1 MNNHSDNVKSTK
13 EFHPLN
19 KNSTKVIDTINEAL
33 TAQGKSEAKPTT
45 QYGSLQRGISYFV
58 DKDGEITYMCIF
70 SPRVL
75 DDEDGDDFNLDFL
88 GTIELNHIKRF
99 VLLVHPLDSVDY
111 LCHFISLEEIFI
123 VTNSEVCLNGLEKLK
138 LLNTLE
144 LNSPI
149 QSNLVPLRN
158 LTNLKKIN
166 VSVEDESVLLP
177 LKGLSKLKEL
187 DLSGSKINNL
197 ELFSEGFPNLAKLNL
212 ASCNIKRI
220 PESFLDLNF
229 EVKLGEYMDFH
240 FQNVTKK
247 NKLVSLFDNNL
258 TIPPI
263 EIVKQGN
270 LVMKKY
276 YQSLQGETSKLN
288 EAKLVLVG
296 EGAAGKTS
304 LINRFTKNEF
314 NPREDKTD
322 GISITPWKVNVDKEE
337 ITLHCWDFGGQEIMR
352 ATHQLFLSERSIYV
366 IVLDGRKDENPEHW
380 LKQVLSVSKNSPI
393 LVVLN
398 KSDEHYDDNLRRL
411 HLKEKYPN
419 ILGFFKA
426 SCKSGTGIAKLK
438 NTIKEQVAKLEMRNF
453 VLAKNWLAIKD
464 DLEELKKESDHISHQ
479 DFTKICTEHSI
490 KDHLVQN
497 ILLTLLNDLGH
508 IIHFKELQELQT
520 QVLNP
525 TWITEGI
532 YTLLNSD
539 ELAKNDGVITVAEAE
554 KILEEKLDFTRYRG
568 KSVYLMQVM
577 EQFEL
582 CYSIDTEKNDK
593 KFLVPDLLPTELTK
607 SPTLNDG
614 IEFIYKYNDYMP
626 PELMARF
633 IVKSHIYQIPKKC
646 WRYGVFLKH
655 DTFKASALIIQDKE
669 DRIIKIK
676 VDGAESRSFLAVLR
690 CYFSEIHS
698 NYKTENIGLEEL
710 LPLKCPNTNK
720 ESYLPYERLIKI
732 EQRLLKGIGSD
743 IQYDHIL
750 NIDYS
755 VAKILDGIEKPEN
768 RHQSYKE
775 SDERLTV
782 NITQNQIANP
792 VITNT
797 ASQYNE
803 QSSTLTSNIT
813 INNQLK
819 DFSSDM
825 KSWSQDLFEDLAEDE
840 DVISD
845 NGASKL
851 LKRSQKEMDR
861 LSASLNEIENVENKE
876 EATSKSDNFS
886 RVKNFLEDA
895 INKTNKTGELLDKTG
910 EGIKKLQSLASKYNK
925 VAELCAMPTVPS
937 FLLGN

>member
-1 MNNHSDNVKSTK
+1 MENYTDSI
-13 EFHPLN
+13 
-19 KNSTKVIDTINEAL
+19 NSTEKLHTPNKDSANEIGVINNAL
-33 TAQGKSEAKPTT
+33 ELQKAAVAKQVADWDIFREGTNF
-45 QYGSLQRGISYFV
+45 FV
-58 DKDGEITYMCIF
+58 NNRGEITFISIF
-70 SPRVL
+70 LL
-75 DDEDGDDFNLDFL
+75 DDPLNLNFLKTVELGSLKKLIIVSKDVVSVDFL
-88 GTIELNHIKRF
+88 SHFDSLEDVFIATNCEVSLDGFDKLISITELN
-99 VLLVHPLDSVDY
+99 
-111 LCHFISLEEIFI
+111 IS
-123 VTNSEVCLNGLEKLK
+123 
-138 LLNTLE
+138 
-144 LNSPI
+144 SPK
-149 QSNLVPLRN
+149 QSNLTPLAR
-158 LTNLKKIN
+158 LTNLKNIDICVDN
-166 VSVEDESVLLP
+166 ESALLP
-177 LKGLSKLKEL
+177 LARLDKLESL
-187 DLSGSKINNL
+187 DLSGSTINSL
-197 ELFSEGFPNLAKLNL
+197 ELFGENFKSLVKLNL
-212 ASCNIKRI
+212 SDCKINEI
-220 PESFLDLNF
+220 PESFIDLNF
-229 EVKLGEYMDFH
+229 DVYLEEGIDFH
-240 FQNVTKK
+240 FLESNK
-247 NKLVSLFDNNL
+247 NKLVNFYDNNV
-258 TIPPI
+258 TIPPK

-304 LINRFTKNEF
+304 LINRFNENKF

-322 GISITPWKVNVDKEE
+322 GISITPWKVNVDKEDV
-337 ITLHCWDFGGQEIMR
+337 TLHCWDFGGQEIMR

-380 LKQVLSVSKNSPI
+380 LKQVLAVSKSSPI
-393 LVVLN
+393 LIVLN
-398 KSDEHYDDNLRRL
+398 KSDEHYDDNIRRQ
-411 HLKEKYPN
+411 HLKEKYSN
-419 ILGFFKA
+419 IIGFYKT
-426 SCKSGTGIAKLK
+426 SCKSGVGITKLK
-438 NTIKEQVAKLEMRNF
+438 HIIKAEVAKLEMRNF

-479 DFTKICTEHSI
+479 DFTKICTNHSI
-490 KDHLVQN
+490 EDHQVQN

-508 IIHFKELQELQT
+508 IIHFKELHELQT

-539 ELAKNDGVITVAEAE
+539 KLAKNDGVITVTEAE
-554 KILEEKLDFTRYRG
+554 KILEEKLDFSRYRG
-568 KSVYLMQVM
+568 KSTFLMQVM

-582 CYSIDTEKNDK
+582 CYSIDAKRNNK
-593 KFLVPDLLPTELTK
+593 KFLVPDLLPTELTRN
-607 SPTLNDG
+607 PTIDNG

-633 IVKSHIYQIPKKC
+633 IVKSHIHQVPKKC
-646 WRYGVFLKH
+646 WRFGVLLKH
-655 DTFKASALIIQDKE
+655 KAFKSSALITQDKE

-676 VDGAESRSFLAVLR
+676 VDGAERRSFLAVLR
-690 CYFSEIHS
+690 SYFSEIHS
-698 NYKTENIGLEEL
+698 SYKAENIGLEEL
-710 LPLKCPNTNK
+710 LPLKCIETNK

-743 IQYDHIL
+743 SQYDHVL

-755 VAKILDGIEKPEN
+755 VAKILDGIEKPES

-782 NITQNQIANP
+782 NITQNQTANP

-797 ASQYNE
+797 ASQHNE
-803 QSSTLTSNIT
+803 QSSTLTSNIS
-813 INNQLK
+813 INIQLK

-825 KSWSQDLFEDLAEDE
+825 KSWSQDLFEDLLEDE
-840 DVISD
+840 DLISD
-845 NGASKL
+845 NDTAKL
-851 LKRSQKEMDR
+851 LKRSQKEIER
-861 LSASLNEIENVENKE
+861 LSVPLDEIEDVENKE

-895 INKTNKTGELLDKTG
+895 LDKTNKTGELLDKTG

-937 FLLGN
+937 FLLG

>member
-1 MNNHSDNVKSTK
+1 MNNNSNNIDSNQELYS
-13 EFHPLN
+13 LN
-19 KNSTKVIDTINEAL
+19 ESNAKVIDKINEAL
-33 TAQGKSEAKPTT
+33 TIRGRDKAQQSKKNNSFQEGTN
-45 QYGSLQRGISYFV
+45 YFV
-58 DKDGEITYMCIF
+58 NKDGEIIYMCIF
-70 SPRVL
+70 SYIR
-75 DDEDGDDFNLDFL
+75 ESEGDFDLDFL
-88 GTIELNHIKRF
+88 KTIELNHIKRF
-99 VLLVHPLDSVDY
+99 VLIVDKLATIEC
-111 LCHFISLEEIFI
+111 LCHFTSLEEIFI
-123 VTNSEVCLNGLEKLK
+123 IANNEVHLNDLGKLK

-144 LNSPI
+144 LNSSF
-149 QSNLVPLRN
+149 QSNLVPLKD
-158 LTNLKKIN
+158 LTNLKK
-166 VSVEDESVLLP
+166 VSVAVKDESVLLP
-177 LKGLSKLKEL
+177 LKELKKLKEL
-187 DLSGSKINNL
+187 NLAGSKINNL
-197 ELFSEGFPNLAKLNL
+197 ELFSKGFPNLAKLNL
-212 ASCNIKRI
+212 ADCNIKRI
-220 PESFLDLNF
+220 PESFIDLNY
-229 EVKLGEYMDFH
+229 EVHLDKHIDFH
-240 FQNVTKK
+240 FLDFIKK
-247 NKLVSLFDNNL
+247 NKLVNFYGNNL

-322 GISITPWKVNVDKEE
+322 GISITPWKVNVDKED

-380 LKQVLSVSKNSPI
+380 LKQVLAVSKNSPI
-393 LVVLN
+393 LIVLN
-398 KSDEHYDDNLRRL
+398 KIDDHYDDNIRRQ

-419 ILGFFKA
+419 ILDFFKA

-438 NTIKEQVAKLEMRNF
+438 NTIKEEVAKLEMRNF

-464 DLEELKKESDHISHQ
+464 DLGELKKESDHISHQ
-479 DFTKICTEHSI
+479 DFTEICAKHSI
-490 KDHLVQN
+490 EDHQVQN

-539 ELAKNDGVITVAEAE
+539 ELAKNDGVITISEAE
-554 KILEEKLDFTRYRG
+554 KILEEKLDFSRYRG

-582 CYSIDTEKNDK
+582 CYSIDTKRNEK
-593 KFLVPDLLPTELTK
+593 KFLVPDLLPTELTRN
-607 SPTLNDG
+607 PTVDDG

-646 WRYGVFLKH
+646 WRYGVLLKH
-655 DTFKASALIIQDKE
+655 KAFKSSALITQDKE

-676 VDGAESRSFLAVLR
+676 VDGAEKRGFLAVLR
-690 CYFSEIHS
+690 SYFSEIHS
-698 NYKTENIGLEEL
+698 SYKTENIGLEEL
-710 LPLKCPNTNK
+710 LPLRCTETNK

-732 EQRLLKGIGSD
+732 EQRLLTGIGSD

-775 SDERLTV
+775 LEERFTV
-782 NITQNQIANP
+782 NITQNQTANP

-797 ASQYNE
+797 ASQHNE
-803 QSSTLTSNIT
+803 QSSTLTSNIS
-813 INNQLK
+813 INIQLK

-825 KSWSQDLFEDLAEDE
+825 KSWSQDLFEDLLEDE
-840 DVISD
+840 DLISD
-845 NGASKL
+845 NDTAKL
-851 LKRSQKEMDR
+851 LKRSQKEIER
-861 LSASLNEIENVENKE
+861 LSAPLDEIEDVENKE

-895 INKTNKTGELLDKTG
+895 LDKTNKTGELLDKTG

-937 FLLGN
+937 FLLG

>member
-1 MNNHSDNVKSTK
+1 MSK
-13 EFHPLN
+13 
-19 KNSTKVIDTINEAL
+19 I
-33 TAQGKSEAKPTT
+33 
-45 QYGSLQRGISYFV
+45 
-58 DKDGEITYMCIF
+58 KD
-70 SPRVL
+70 
-75 DDEDGDDFNLDFL
+75 
-88 GTIELNHIKRF
+88 
-99 VLLVHPLDSVDY
+99 
-111 LCHFISLEEIFI
+111 
-123 VTNSEVCLNGLEKLK
+123 TNSSEK
-138 LLNTLE
+138 
-144 LNSPI
+144 LNSPNEESAKAI
-149 QSNLVPLRN
+149 EQLNDFLVKSGVKAAKQLNKSKVLENGVNYYIEANGFIEQLDFVKVDISIIRVLTLIKFSNLASLWVVNIDLPDFSNFTELGSLES
-158 LTNLKKIN
+158 LTVFNDNTLSLDGIEYLEGLKSLSIIN
-166 VSVEDESVLLP
+166 PIEVNIEP
-177 LKGLSKLKEL
+177 
-187 DLSGSKINNL
+187 INSLVNL
-197 ELFSEGFPNLAKLNL
+197 EQLTLQSKSKLNL
-212 ASCNIKRI
+212 DTIKSLNKLLYLNLRGSNIDSLIPFINYFPNIQIIDMDGCNVNKI
-220 PESFLDLNF
+220 PESFISLNF
-229 EVKLGEYMDFH
+229 KVISEKTTYRDRINLEKFNRK
-240 FQNVTKK
+240 QIN
-247 NKLVSLFDNNL
+247 LFANDIK
-258 TIPPI
+258 IPPM

-380 LKQVLSVSKNSPI
+380 LKQVLAVSKSSPI

-398 KSDEHYDDNLRRL
+398 KSDEHYDDNIRRQ

-426 SCKSGTGIAKLK
+426 SCRSGAGIAKLK
-438 NTIKEQVAKLEMRNF
+438 NTIKEEVAKLEMRNF

-479 DFTKICTEHSI
+479 DFTKICTKNSI

-508 IIHFKELQELQT
+508 IIHFKELEELQT

-539 ELAKNDGVITVAEAE
+539 ELAKNDGIITIVEAE

-568 KSVYLMQVM
+568 KSIYLMQVM

-582 CYSIDTEKNDK
+582 CYSIDTERNNK

-646 WRYGVFLKH
+646 WRYGVFLEH
-655 DTFKASALIIQDKE
+655 ETFKSSALITQDKE
-669 DRIIKIK
+669 DRIIKIR
-676 VDGAESRSFLAVLR
+676 VGGAERRSFLAVLR

-710 LPLKCPNTNK
+710 LPLRCPHTKK

-732 EQRLLKGIGSD
+732 EQRLLNGIGSD

-755 VAKILDGIEKPEN
+755 VAKILDGIEKPES

-775 SDERLTV
+775 SEERFTV
-782 NITQNQIANP
+782 NVTQNQTASP
-792 VITNT
+792 VITNNT
-797 ASQYNE
+797 SQHNE
-803 QSSTLTSNIT
+803 QNSTLTSSVSINI
-813 INNQLK
+813 QLK

-840 DVISD
+840 DVISNND
-845 NGASKL
+845 TAKL
-851 LKRSQKEMDR
+851 LKRSQKEMER
-861 LSASLNEIENVENKE
+861 LSAPLDEIEDIENKE
-876 EATSKSDNFS
+876 EASNKSDNFS

-895 INKTNKTGELLDKTG
+895 LNKTNKTGELLDKTG

-937 FLLGN
+937 FLLG

>member
-1 MNNHSDNVKSTK
+1 MSKIKDSNSSVKLNLPNNESVRAIEQLNEFLLKSGVKPA
-13 EFHPLN
+13 EQVAIDVAFENGLN
-19 KNSTKVIDTINEAL
+19 YYIDANGFIE
-33 TAQGKSEAKPTT
+33 Q
-45 QYGSLQRGISYFV
+45 
-58 DKDGEITYMCIF
+58 
-70 SPRVL
+70 
-75 DDEDGDDFNLDFL
+75 LDFVGL
-88 GTIELNHIKRF
+88 DTSITQVLKLIKFSKLASLWIVNIDLPDFCNFTELKSLVSLTVFNDNTLSLDGIE
-99 VLLVHPLDSVDY
+99 
-111 LCHFISLEEIFI
+111 SLEGLKSLAIINPIKANIEPI
-123 VTNSEVCLNGLEKLK
+123 NSLVNLEKL
-138 LLNTLE
+138 TL
-144 LNSPI
+144 
-149 QSNLVPLRN
+149 
-158 LTNLKKIN
+158 K
-166 VSVEDESVLLP
+166 
-177 LKGLSKLKEL
+177 SK
-187 DLSGSKINNL
+187 S
-197 ELFSEGFPNLAKLNL
+197 KLNL
-212 ASCNIKRI
+212 NSIKSLDKLRYLNLNGSNIDSLIPFVNSFPSILAVDMINCNLNRI
-220 PESFLDLNF
+220 PEAFINLNF
-229 EVKLGEYMDFH
+229 EI
-240 FQNVTKK
+240 
-247 NKLVSLFDNNL
+247 VSEKRIYPNRTNTEKSNLRQINLFANDIK
-258 TIPPI
+258 IPPM

-270 LVMKKY
+270 SVMKKY
-276 YQSLQGETSKLN
+276 YQSLHGETSKLN

-296 EGAAGKTS
+296 EGASGKTS

-380 LKQVLSVSKNSPI
+380 LKQVLAVSKNSPI
-393 LVVLN
+393 LIVLN
-398 KSDEHYDDNLRRL
+398 KIDDHYDDNIRRQ

-438 NTIKEQVAKLEMRNF
+438 NTIKEEVAKLEMRNF

-464 DLEELKKESDHISHQ
+464 DLGELKKESDHISHQ
-479 DFTKICTEHSI
+479 DFTEICTKHSI
-490 KDHLVQN
+490 EDHQVQN

-539 ELAKNDGVITVAEAE
+539 ELAKNDGVIAISEAE
-554 KILEEKLDFTRYRG
+554 KILEEKLDFSRYRG

-582 CYSIDTEKNDK
+582 CYSIDTKRNDK
-593 KFLVPDLLPTELTK
+593 KYLVPDLLPTELTRN
-607 SPTLNDG
+607 PTVDDG

-646 WRYGVFLKH
+646 WRYGVLLKH
-655 DTFKASALIIQDKE
+655 KAFKSSALITQDKE

-676 VDGAESRSFLAVLR
+676 IDGAERRSFLAVLR
-690 CYFSEIHS
+690 SYFSEIHS
-698 NYKTENIGLEEL
+698 SYKTENIGLEEL
-710 LPLKCPNTNK
+710 LPLRCIETNK

-732 EQRLLKGIGSD
+732 EQRLLTGIGSD

-768 RHQSYKE
+768 RHQSYRELEEKF
-775 SDERLTV
+775 TV
-782 NITQNQIANP
+782 NITQNQTANP

-797 ASQYNE
+797 ASQHNE
-803 QSSTLTSNIT
+803 QSSTLTSNIS
-813 INNQLK
+813 INIQLK

-840 DVISD
+840 DLISD
-845 NGASKL
+845 NDTAKL
-851 LKRSQKEMDR
+851 LKRSQKEVER
-861 LSASLNEIENVENKE
+861 LSAPLDEIEGVENKE

-895 INKTNKTGELLDKTG
+895 LDKTNKTGELLDKTG

-937 FLLGN
+937 FLLG